1 LGASVRRGQRIISI
15 IKNQFYGDRS
25 GGVKDPVGNHWFV
38 ATHKEDLTKEELD
51 KRIEDYIKTTSSQQ
65 SEDMTSNHR

>member
-1 LGASVRRGQRIISI
+1 MGESVRRGQRIISI

>member
-15 IKNQFYGDRS
+15 IKNQFYGERS

-38 ATHKEDLTKEELD
+38 ATHKEDLTKKELD

>member
-65 SEDMTSNHR
+65 SEGMTSNHR

>member
-1 LGASVRRGQRIISI
+1 
-15 IKNQFYGDRS
+15 
-25 GGVKDPVGNHWFV
+25 VKDPVGNHWFV

-65 SEDMTSNHR
+65 SEGMTSNHR